1 MTQTGKIVPVDFSS
15 VVKDTTLGSLFFAT
29 LREER
34 ADSFVLRFLRA
45 RKWNP
50 EKAADMLLYV
60 VKFFHCENIE
70 RIIFYGESEIDASML
85 HKGLVFFQGRDKL
98 NCPIV
103 PWWFSGLFKMIKP
116 LIDPVVAS
124 KIQFCKTGAEL
135 SSFITS
141 SNIKTNRDNT
151 IDYKY
156 DYIPPKMNENELMK
170 DLEGKK
176 TALENHRKT
185 CEEFKTLTEQWIDVH
200 KHRSGSSQSASS
212 DVNKISNARNAC
224 EEQLLESS
232 LKLDKYTRAKNIYDR
247 L

>member
-103 PWWFSGLFKMIKP
+103 
-116 LIDPVVAS
+116 
-124 KIQFCKTGAEL
+124 
-135 SSFITS
+135 
-141 SNIKTNRDNT
+141 DNT